1 MIPTLE
7 LSDNLM
13 VSAQPELTDL
23 EGLAALGI
31 KTVICNRPDG
41 EQDGQPSMDAVASV
55 LAAQDIRFVRYPVNP
70 NTFPGDDL
78 PGLAT
83 EFDATDGKVLAFCR
97 TGTRSANLWILT
109 RPADAQ
115 GAAFDKAR
123 SLGIDVSL
131 AERHSG

>member
-7 LSDNLM
+7 LTDNLM
-13 VSAQPELTDL
+13 VSAQPELSDL
-23 EGLAALGI
+23 EGLADLGI

-41 EQDGQPSMDAVASV
+41 EQDGQPTMDAVASV
-55 LAAQDIRFVRYPVNP
+55 LAAQGIRLVRYPVNP

-78 PGLAT
+78 AGLAS

-97 TGTRSANLWILT
+97 SGTRSANLWIMT
-109 RPADAQ
+109 RAGQAQ
-115 GAAFDKAR
+115 DEAFAKAR
-123 SLGIDVSL
+123 GLGIDVSL